1 MVVYTSTLIKKEIF
15 VVPNIKSQVKRV
27 EVSKLENARNTTKK
41 TQVKTAIKKFNAAIL
56 AKDLANAEILFRDAE
71 STIMSSDLYQKNT
84 IGRKVATLAKALDA
98 LRAEVKPVEAAPAKK
113 TTRKKAEPKAE

>member
-1 MVVYTSTLIKKEIF
+1 M
-15 VVPNIKSQVKRV
+15 PNIKSQVKRV

-56 AKDLANAEILFRDAE
+56 AKDLTNAEILFRDAE
-71 STIMSSDLYQKNT
+71 STIKSSDLYHKNT

-98 LRAEVKPVEAAPAKK
+98 LRAEVKPVEVAPAKK